1 MTDNDD
7 PDEFVH
13 NPAVQAEAPAAV
25 AEYWETLISDMEATA
40 KQYRDSGWSVVTVN
54 PGQVFPDM
62 QLPGF
67 DILVADDE
75 YLEAVKFTEN
85 NTVEESEVYRAE
97 TDAVFFLAVLRDA
110 SKKKA
115 LLVPGYYPFEKGT
128 ELREHIGESLTL
140 NLNRL
145 QRDVA
150 VSVELHDPEAFFPDS
165 IWGE

>member
-1 MTDNDD
+1 MTDNEEPADF
-7 PDEFVH
+7 EH
-13 NPAVQAEAPAAV
+13 NPSVQAEAPGAV
-25 AEYWETLISDMEATA
+25 TEYWDTLISDMEATA

-62 QLPGF
+62 ELPGF

-75 YLEAVKFTEN
+75 YLEAVKFTED

-97 TDAVFFLAVLRDA
+97 ADAVFFLAVLRDA
-110 SKKKA
+110 SHKKA
-115 LLVPGYYPFEKGT
+115 LLVPGYYPHEKGT
-128 ELREHIGESLTL
+128 QLRERIDSSLTL